1 MKKFLSLVLALIM
14 TMSLVTISAG
24 ATEYRDLT
32 DKEEIQYEEAVA
44 VLNRIGVITGYEDG
58 SFRPETELTRGAAA
72 KIIVSLMIGPDAA
85 AALPNNASP
94 YPDVPA
100 GHTFAGVIGYCKTA
114 GYISGYGDG
123 TFKPAN
129 PLTGYAFAKML
140 LGAVGY
146 KANIEGFVD
155 TGWTMNVA
163 RIGNV
168 AGLFDRL
175 DFDGAAAVT
184 RDEACQ
190 LALNTLKAT
199 MVDYGG
205 ANTVVSSTGEVLTV
219 QGSKAQYVT
228 SNNRDIN
235 ANINRRVI
243 SATNNELTLEFGEEH
258 FKDLRLEH
266 DKYDPAYDVYGH
278 PSNEWSYKKVT
289 IGTFPLEADFTY
301 TDQIVHREA
310 TAASKEKALG
320 LRGYDTWS
328 TDHRNNWANWSTA
341 SSGINNFASPFA
353 DETQVHINGWHA
365 RVNPTTGVPYTD
377 IAGRSD
383 KRPADALTLSEIAD
397 LTDNGV
403 TVEVYVCPVDADF
416 ITDVVVTRTQ
426 LMEVDRV
433 AADYVRLKDIEP
445 DSRDKSIG
453 DITGYNAFA
462 IDCTDDNL
470 YSNRRIEDVKDD
482 NYDAYKVLKDMKAGD
497 KVAVIP
503 YTEDDNV
510 SWEVGVAYAPETVSG
525 TLTRVDIYNSEAKR
539 DGNAVAITV
548 GGTSYK
554 INEWNDGM
562 LDIKSNDIKS
572 TRKDV
577 TLYLAKDGTALQV
590 TDVGNAGEWMIV
602 ADYWQGTNDAG
613 KVVWYVHGYT
623 IGGDEV
629 DLDLGTIRGAAEK
642 YAPGELVRC
651 QINTAS
657 GGEYILTK
665 PNNLGSSVKKAGMYN
680 LPNAVKTTDGQYTHP
695 WDAVTATSNSFA
707 ENPRANGDDIDKNWE
722 GVYRV
727 ALGYG
732 DDASNPGQADDYNI
746 RKSSQ
751 YLLLDGYGV
760 KANGSNENAP
770 GHTNRRFSSPER
782 QLVNVGDT
790 VNSPVYGYTWDYQDV
805 DYASGVKFVYVSFD
819 STGEVESIYFAD
831 GKQDVDNVELRA
843 YNSDWRNVGTNNDDF
858 VATTAEAYVNEDGNV
873 ETVVIKTDS
882 ADADLSGIRVI
893 TKNTGSNNYVK
904 SVGAD
909 ATESELLKGKW
920 TEREY
925 VQGPDFKENKTGI
938 FDKEYDVGDILI
950 GSERNGIFYARE
962 FHGDSYRGNSLDGL
976 YIKGISKVENT
987 QDNTLKDR
995 FSIIG
1000 SELRTLDESIVLK
1013 SASATTS
1020 ANAAVQAL
1028 LNQNNDEVITDRHQ
1042 AGVVLGGSAKVI
1054 DVRVGHE
1061 GEITKLKD
1069 LFDYDLS
1076 KVVLKVLLNGKSSDA
1091 GFRSAYAIVIL
1102 EAPSKKDNA
1111 GEAWATLNVRQDGK
1125 KLAPAAGGDGKEAT
1139 PYVYTV
1145 KPDVEVTVTPTLT
1158 GIVTKDSVQWTDLGD
1173 ELTFGKNVE
1182 EIKVMPGSEDGDTIK
1197 LRLTIVNRDDSKKDS
1212 KTATSYVYVNLVTG
1226 VPESNTYELTLGGI
1240 LAGKGIVY
1248 ANKQIINGT
1257 NNVYEIPK
1265 DAEVVVYASANEIDA
1280 NKTLD
1285 FDGVTVTLTGAD
1297 NSASFKMTKSFALIL
1312 TAKNTAPGSL
1322 APEVIKLT
1330 SVGGVTAEW
1339 VPDAPVAAGIP
1350 AKVELPANGSVSI
1363 PKVAGKITLTKN
1375 GTGKFVATSTATAAS
1390 GSLGTNWYDANDST
1404 AANKQ
1409 VATTASSTDITLYS
1423 VSKLTPGTGI
1433 SASGKASDGTA
1444 ITVSAAAATYVV
1456 VGAELTLS
1464 GGTGDAYVMYEG
1476 NTAPKTAA
1484 ADDGVEAKITLDG
1497 DKDYGVVSM
1506 IKANLGEGVSATA
1519 DGQTLSNGDLVDA
1532 TENVTFTVSSDKA
1545 VVADKAGLGYGEA
1558 ITAAASLTKGEVYEA
1573 YTKVTLANSVAK
1585 IKLPTD
1591 EFGNVPEI
1599 TIGAAK
1605 VYGFESGSKFQ
1616 VVGTNAVKS
1625 MLVSAGAET
1634 GIKADAVDASDK
1646 ISEIVAG
1653 EIGTASTPPTATI
1666 IVADRALSFA
1676 QES

>member
-32 DKEEIQYEEAVA
+32 DKDEIQYEEAVA

-85 AALPNNASP
+85 SALPNNASP
-94 YPDVPA
+94 YPDVPT

-175 DFDGAAAVT
+175 DFDGAKAVT

-205 ANTVVSSTGEVLTV
+205 ANTVISSTGEVLTV

-243 SATNNELTLEFGEEH
+243 NAVNNEMTLEFGEEH

-657 GGEYILTK
+657 GGGEYILTK

-680 LPNAVKTTDGQYTHP
+680 LPNAVKTTDSQYTHP

-732 DDASNPGQADDYNI
+732 SDAPQANDYNI

-782 QLVNVGDT
+782 QLVNLGDT

-987 QDNTLKDR
+987 LDNTLKDR

-1042 AGVVLGGSAKVI
+1042 AGVILGGSAKVI

-1226 VPESNTYELTLGGI
+1226 VPESNTYELTLGGK
-1240 LAGKGIVY
+1240 LVGSIVY
-1248 ANKQIINGT
+1248 ANKKLITGT
-1257 NNVYEIPK
+1257 NNVYQIPK
-1265 DAEVVVYASANEIDA
+1265 DADVVVYASATEIDA
-1280 NKTLD
+1280 NKTLEYE
-1285 FDGVTVTLTGAD
+1285 GVAVTLNGTAHT
-1297 NSASFKMTKSFALIL
+1297 ASFKMTKSFALVFSD
-1312 TAKNTAPGSL
+1312 KNGGAVST
-1322 APEVIKLT
+1322 EVIKLT

-1350 AKVELPANGSVSI
+1350 AKIELPANGSVNI
-1363 PKVAGKITLTKN
+1363 PKVAGKITLTSNGDGKYVAQAATAVGTATVGSGLLDANN
-1375 GTGKFVATSTATAAS
+1375 GTPTNKQIATAS
-1390 GSLGTNWYDANDST
+1390 
-1404 AANKQ
+1404 
-1409 VATTASSTDITLYS
+1409 SSTDITLYS

-1433 SASGKASDGTA
+1433 GASGKAPDGST
-1444 ITVSAAAATYVV
+1444 ITVSTATATYVA
-1456 VGAELTLS
+1456 VGVDLKLT
-1464 GGTGDAYVMYEG
+1464 GGSGDAYVMYTG

-1484 ADDGVEAKITLDG
+1484 AADGVEEIITLEG
-1497 DKDYGVVSM
+1497 NEDYGVVSM

-1532 TENVTFTVSSDKA
+1532 AEDVTFDAADKA

-1558 ITAAASLTKGEVYEA
+1558 ITSDTPLTKGEVYVA
-1573 YTKVTLANSVAK
+1573 YTEVSVDASVAK
-1585 IKLPTD
+1585 IQLTADK
-1591 EFGNVPEI
+1591 FGNPREI
-1599 TIGAAK
+1599 TPGAAK
-1605 VYGFESGSKFQ
+1605 TYGFAEKS
-1616 VVGTNAVKS
+1616 VINIVGTAVAGKS
-1625 MLVSAGAET
+1625 IQVTAGGKTVLAT
-1634 GIKADAVDASDK
+1634 ASDTSDIPEI
-1646 ISEIVAG
+1646 ISGVLGVVTTTPASAEIEV
-1653 EIGTASTPPTATI
+1653 GT
-1666 IVADRALSFA
+1666 RALSFK
-1676 QES
+1676 QET

>member
-184 RDEACQ
+184 RDAACQ

-205 ANTVVSSTGEVLTV
+205 NNTVVSSTGEVLTV

-243 SATNNELTLEFGEEH
+243 NAVNNEMTLEFGEEH

-445 DSRDKSIG
+445 DSRDKSLG

-470 YSNRRIEDVKDD
+470 YSDRRIEDVKDD

-503 YTEDDNV
+503 YTEDDNE
-510 SWEVGVAYAPETVSG
+510 SWEVGVAYAPETVTG
-525 TLTRVDIYNSEAKR
+525 TLTRVDIYNSEAKKE
-539 DGNAVAITV
+539 GNAVAITV

-554 INEWNDGM
+554 INEWNEGM

-657 GGEYILTK
+657 GGGEYILTK

-695 WDAVTATSNSFA
+695 WDAVTATSNSFK
-707 ENPRANGDDIDKNWE
+707 ENPRATGDDVDKNWE

-732 DDASNPGQADDYNI
+732 SDAAQANDYNI

-1042 AGVVLGGSAKVI
+1042 AGVILGGSAKVI

-1158 GIVTKDSVQWTDLGD
+1158 GIVTKDSVQWTDLD
-1173 ELTFGKNVE
+1173 SNLTFGKNVE

-1226 VPESNTYELTLGGI
+1226 VPESDTYTLKVQIAGGSTVFVNGKLATSADGSYQVPKGASVEVYPTEDMI
-1240 LAGKGIVY
+1240 DSTLAGTTQKIGNVAVTF
-1248 ANKQIINGT
+1248 ANTPIEKIT
-1257 NNVYEIPK
+1257 
-1265 DAEVVVYASANEIDA
+1265 
-1280 NKTLD
+1280 
-1285 FDGVTVTLTGAD
+1285 
-1297 NSASFKMTKSFALIL
+1297 FKMTDDLDLVLLAQDVI
-1312 TAKNTAPGSL
+1312 PGD
-1322 APEVIKLT
+1322 PTEVVTITLN
-1330 SVGGVTAEW
+1330 GGVTATYKA
-1339 VPDAPVAAGIP
+1339 DASSAAEPVVSGASVKKDGTLTITGKGDGAAVVSALNVAGNVSV
-1350 AKVELPANGSVSI
+1350 AKGTANGV
-1363 PKVAGKITLTKN
+1363 
-1375 GTGKFVATSTATAAS
+1375 
-1390 GSLGTNWYDANDST
+1390 T
-1404 AANKQ
+1404 AANALAMDVGTTIVVDSNIELWSATVVKTTGADVTAKAKIGATEINAG
-1409 VATTASSTDITLYS
+1409 VAATNGLYVPVGTTLAIAGGAFDGYVASTDTNVAHGANTTSLEVTGATAWNIYGAYELNMGDGVKAKY
-1423 VSKLTPGTGI
+1423 GTGTALADGDFVNAAQTVSI
-1433 SASGKASDGTA
+1433 EPVDGTN
-1444 ITVSAAAATYVV
+1444 TV
-1456 VGAELTLS
+1456 
-1464 GGTGDAYVMYEG
+1464 
-1476 NTAPKTAA
+1476 
-1484 ADDGVEAKITLDG
+1484 
-1497 DKDYGVVSM
+1497 
-1506 IKANLGEGVSATA
+1506 
-1519 DGQTLSNGDLVDA
+1519 
-1532 TENVTFTVSSDKA
+1532 
-1545 VVADKAGLGYGEA
+1545 VVADKAGKGYG
-1558 ITAAASLTKGEVYEA
+1558 AAVAATPAVITKGEVYEA
-1573 YTKVTLANSVAK
+1573 YTKVTTADTTLASFK
-1585 IKLPTD
+1585 MPMD
-1591 EFGNVPEI
+1591 DFGNNELIAANTAGNFGFKSGTRFQV
-1599 TIGAAK
+1599 IGGSNAAK
-1605 VYGFESGSKFQ
+1605 SI
-1616 VVGTNAVKS
+1616 
-1625 MLVSAGAET
+1625 LVSAGSESNV
-1634 GIKADAVDASDK
+1634 KADAADASGK
-1646 ISEIVAG
+1646 ISEIESG
-1653 EIGTASTPPTATI
+1653 EIGSGSSAPTATI
-1666 IVADRALSFA
+1666 IIADRAMSFK
-1676 QES
+1676 QEA

>member
-184 RDEACQ
+184 RDAACQ

-205 ANTVVSSTGEVLTV
+205 NNTVVSSTGEVLTV

-243 SATNNELTLEFGEEH
+243 NAVNNEMTLEFGEEH

-289 IGTFPLEADFTY
+289 IGTFPLPADFTY

-310 TAASKEKALG
+310 TTASKEKALG

-365 RVNPTTGVPYTD
+365 RVNSSGVPYTD

-383 KRPADALTLSEIAD
+383 TRPADALTLSEIAD

-426 LMEVDRV
+426 LMEIDRV

-482 NYDAYKVLKDMKAGD
+482 NYDAYKVLKDMKDGD

-510 SWEVGVAYAPETVSG
+510 SWEVGVAYAPETVTG

-554 INEWNDGM
+554 INEWNEGM

-657 GGEYILTK
+657 GGGEYILTK
-665 PNNLGSSVKKAGMYN
+665 PNGNESSVKKAGMYN
-680 LPNAVKTTDGQYTHP
+680 LPNAVKATDGQYTHP
-695 WDAVTATSNSFA
+695 WDAVTATSNSFT
-707 ENPRANGDDIDKNWE
+707 EPKRAATGTDLDKDWE
-722 GVYRV
+722 GIYRV
-727 ALGYG
+727 ALGY
-732 DDASNPGQADDYNI
+732 DDDGTGVAKEYAVKKN
-746 RKSSQ
+746 SQ
-751 YLLLDGYGV
+751 YILLDGYAHNTSAHPTRYSEAE
-760 KANGSNENAP
+760 KATIGGNAN
-770 GHTNRRFSSPER
+770 T
-782 QLVNVGDT
+782 LA
-790 VNSPVYGYTWDYQDV
+790 GYKWDYQDV

-819 STGEVESIYFAD
+819 SAGEVESIYFAD
-831 GKQDVDNVELRA
+831 GKQDVDNRELRT

-858 VATTAEAYVNEDGNV
+858 VATTAEAYVNDSGNV

-882 ADADLSGIRVI
+882 ADADLSGLRII

-909 ATESELLKGKW
+909 ATESELLKGRW

-925 VQGPDFKENKTGI
+925 VQGPDFKDNQTGI
-938 FDKEYDVGDILI
+938 FDKEYDVGDILM

-962 FHGDSYRGNSLDGL
+962 FHGNNYRGNSLDGL
-976 YIKGISKVENT
+976 YIKGIQAVKNT
-987 QDNTLKDR
+987 QDNKMKDR
-995 FSIIG
+995 FSIAG
-1000 SELRTLDESIVLK
+1000 SLLKTLDESITLK
-1013 SASATTS
+1013 GAAETS
-1020 ANAAVQAL
+1020 STNAAVNAL
-1028 LNQNNDEVITDRHQ
+1028 LTKNEGEDVLNGRHQ
-1042 AGVVLGGSAKVI
+1042 AGIILGGSAKII

-1069 LFDYDLS
+1069 LFDGDFDLDQIE
-1076 KVVLKVLLNGKSSDA
+1076 LKVLLNGKSGDA

-1102 EAPSKKDNA
+1102 DTKDPVKYATAPEFDLEVTSDGDGDWNIDETVYEVTKGEKVTLTADLTNKDKLTTVSYSWSAKNNADDSAAKVKASGNEAVFTASAVGEYTVTLKVTNKDNKNA
-1111 GEAWATLNVRQDGK
+1111 DK
-1125 KLAPAAGGDGKEAT
+1125 D
-1139 PYVYTV
+1139 
-1145 KPDVEVTVTPTLT
+1145 
-1158 GIVTKDSVQWTDLGD
+1158 VTK
-1173 ELTFGKNVE
+1173 NVV
-1182 EIKVMPGSEDGDTIK
+1182 IKVSDAKTAGQGTVQFAKTLADDFSILGKPIFKLTEDGVATVIFRFKNPEYVSGATAVTSIK
-1197 LRLTIVNRDDSKKDS
+1197 
-1212 KTATSYVYVNLVTG
+1212 A
-1226 VPESNTYELTLGGI
+1226 
-1240 LAGKGIVY
+1240 
-1248 ANKQIINGT
+1248 QI
-1257 NNVYEIPK
+1257 K
-1265 DAEVVVYASANEIDA
+1265 DAEGTVLYPDSMVPLVKIDA
-1280 NKTLD
+1280 SFNTTGTSYIMGTTTQNALKALLAGQNVEDLVFEITEVKYDNYDIKVVGYDGTEYKGAAITNSPYAGTKGTAANNKVVATGEAVTVKFAGADSGELEAAIT
-1285 FDGVTVTLTGAD
+1285 GVTFANAADAKLSVTGSSWSATTASNVTPDGKGYVTITITAKKPIVVLNRITEADDIVDDLADAEDSTGTAVGTTNAITYSITHNDAAGKAYIDISLAAALTSAKDAVKLNYQLTDAEGTVVDTFTATFKNGYKATGAD
-1297 NSASFKMTKSFALIL
+1297 NDVETFRYTVENLTKSLVLSLASAEKIASPKIASVSGIEMAGNTWANGDTFKVFFSEAVDTGVTGATLTLASVDSKTL
-1312 TAKNTAPGSL
+1312 TA
-1322 APEVIKLT
+1322 VID
-1330 SVGGVTAEW
+1330 SSGEYAVVAVGGA
-1339 VPDAPVAAGIP
+1339 I
-1350 AKVELPANGSVSI
+1350 S
-1363 PKVAGKITLTKN
+1363 
-1375 GTGKFVATSTATAAS
+1375 TS
-1390 GSLGTNWYDANDST
+1390 GDS
-1404 AANKQ
+1404 A
-1409 VATTASSTDITLYS
+1409 
-1423 VSKLTPGTGI
+1423 
-1433 SASGKASDGTA
+1433 
-1444 ITVSAAAATYVV
+1444 
-1456 VGAELTLS
+1456 
-1464 GGTGDAYVMYEG
+1464 
-1476 NTAPKTAA
+1476 
-1484 ADDGVEAKITLDG
+1484 
-1497 DKDYGVVSM
+1497 
-1506 IKANLGEGVSATA
+1506 
-1519 DGQTLSNGDLVDA
+1519 
-1532 TENVTFTVSSDKA
+1532 VTFTKMQNEDGIAFSATQKLSFTDSS
-1545 VVADKAGLGYGEA
+1545 
-1558 ITAAASLTKGEVYEA
+1558 
-1573 YTKVTLANSVAK
+1573 VTLA
-1585 IKLPTD
+1585 T
-1591 EFGNVPEI
+1591 
-1599 TIGAAK
+1599 T
-1605 VYGFESGSKFQ
+1605 
-1616 VVGTNAVKS
+1616 
-1625 MLVSAGAET
+1625 
-1634 GIKADAVDASDK
+1634 
-1646 ISEIVAG
+1646 
-1653 EIGTASTPPTATI
+1653 
-1666 IVADRALSFA
+1666 
-1676 QES
+1676 